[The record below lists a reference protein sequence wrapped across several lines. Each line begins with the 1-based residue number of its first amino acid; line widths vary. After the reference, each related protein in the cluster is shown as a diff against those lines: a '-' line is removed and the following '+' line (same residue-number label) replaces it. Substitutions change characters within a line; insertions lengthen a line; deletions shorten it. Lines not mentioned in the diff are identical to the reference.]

1 MDLKICGIVD
11 IVLVLIAIIL
21 IIVGYKK
28 GFIKKLISLAGIL
41 VIVVFSAVLC
51 GQFSEFMIHNN
62 IFYPSIYESIYNNI
76 IGNFDEQNIELTYI
90 TVSEAL
96 EQGLNVPKFFADFIC
111 NGIEEGSASLPA
123 LEAASKIAEYLS
135 SIVMTIISFFVLLIG
150 TFISVLILKLV
161 ADALRTNK
169 LIRFVDGVL
178 GAIFYIAV
186 YAVIVCVLFYALSLM
201 IDQTWFESAREW
213 LDVDMMLSDDS
224 KFRISKAIYESN
236 ILKRILDLFI

>member
-1 MDLKICGIVD
+1 MDLKVCGIID
-11 IVLVLIAIIL
+11 IVLVLVAIIL

-28 GFIKKLISLAGIL
+28 GFIKKLISLAGVL
-41 VIVVFSAVLC
+41 VIVVFSAALC
-51 GQFSEFMIHNN
+51 GQFSEFMIHHD
-62 IFYPSIYESIYNNI
+62 IFYPSIYESILNNI
-76 IGNFDEQNIELTYI
+76 TGNFEEQGITLNFI

-111 NGIEEGSASLPA
+111 NGIEEGSAQLPA
-123 LEAASKIAEYLS
+123 IEAASRIAEYLS

-150 TFISVLILKLV
+150 TFLLVLILKLV

-169 LIRFVDGVL
+169 LIKIVDGML

-201 IDQTWFESAREW
+201 IDQPWFESAKKW
-213 LDVDMMLSDDS
+213 LDVDMMLADDS